1 MKRVIRTESAPQH
14 LHVIPS
20 LTNAHKVCAQ
30 PFRNS
35 RIVKRRDWL
44 HTIGGTIAAVWTAG
58 CLYGGG
64 GVGLEM
70 ERVERP
76 AEFVA
81 IQSSELTPTQTTLVQ
96 QTLDEGEY
104 TTYGHG
110 PFRDGDYLEF
120 RGKYYQAT
128 VEQTGTKQ
136 IERQVLVAE
145 VYNGT
150 ADAISRTDLPNGA
163 GQPAVLAHR
172 MAVVRDRED
181 EREDLPEGYVF
192 RTETAEGS
200 IWLPEPEP
208 EYAVIDFHDQT
219 YQLRV
224 VQRVLDEDEF
234 KTTLERVASSTE
246 EFEDIVDEE
255 FVIDLDAEDLSDKQR
270 EIIET
275 AIEDG
280 YSESASISSE
290 FDDLIDRLRA
300 APPRRDLIKYEG
312 EYYSW
317 NLWHSD

>member
-1 MKRVIRTESAPQH
+1 MRPSQSRPPY
-14 LHVIPS
+14 LPLIPS
-20 LTNAHKVCAQ
+20 STNAHKVCAQ
-30 PFRNS
+30 PFSNS
-35 RIVKRRDWL
+35 RIVKRREYL

-58 CLYGGG
+58 CLFGGG

-76 AEFVA
+76 ANFVA
-81 IQSSELTPTQTTLVQ
+81 IQSSEFTPTQTTLVQ
-96 QTLDEGEY
+96 KTLDEGEY
-104 TTYGHG
+104 TTYGHR
-110 PFRDGDYLEF
+110 PFGDGDYLEF
-120 RGKYYQAT
+120 QGKYYQAT
-128 VEQTGTKQ
+128 VERTGTEQ
-136 IERQVLVAE
+136 IERQVLIAE

-150 ADAISRTDLPNGA
+150 ADAISLSDLPTGE
-163 GQPAVLAHR
+163 GQPAVLAVR
-172 MAVVRDRED
+172 LAVVREDED

-208 EYAVIDFHDQT
+208 EYAVIESHDQT

-234 KTTLERVASSTE
+234 KTTMERVASNTE
-246 EFEDIVDEE
+246 EFEEIVDEK
-255 FVIDLDAEDLSDKQR
+255 FVIDLNAQDLSDKQR
-270 EIIET
+270 EIIDT

-280 YSESASISSE
+280 YSESGSISTE
-290 FDDLIDRLRA
+290 FEDLIDLLRD

>member
-1 MKRVIRTESAPQH
+1 M
-14 LHVIPS
+14 
-20 LTNAHKVCAQ
+20 
-30 PFRNS
+30 
-35 RIVKRRDWL
+35 KRRDYL
-44 HTIGGTIAAVWTAG
+44 HNIGGTIAAVWTAG
-58 CLYGGG
+58 CLFGGG

-81 IQSSELTPTQTTLVQ
+81 IQSSEFTPTQTTLVQ

-104 TTYGHG
+104 TTYGNR
-110 PFRDGDYLEF
+110 PFGDGDYLEF
-120 RGKYYQAT
+120 RGKYYQAS

-136 IERQVLVAE
+136 IERQVLIAE

-150 ADAISRTDLPNGA
+150 ADAISLSDLPTGE
-163 GQPAVLAHR
+163 GQPAVFALR
-172 MAVVRDRED
+172 MAVVREDED

-208 EYAVIDFHDQT
+208 EHTVIDFHDQT

-224 VQRVLDEDEF
+224 VQRVLAEDEF
-234 KTTLERVASSTE
+234 KTTIERVASNTE
-246 EFEDIVDEE
+246 EFEEIVDEK
-255 FVIDLDAEDLSDKQR
+255 FVIDLDAQDLSDKQR

-275 AIEDG
+275 AIEEG
-280 YSESASISSE
+280 YSESGSISSE
-290 FDDLIDRLRA
+290 FDDLSDRLRNA
-300 APPRRDLIKYEG
+300 SPRRNLIKYEG